1 MGYDYF
7 DGDADLADNVLAF
20 SQILRNIPSTVLSTF
35 SLTGLAAF
43 VNVAALAGDFDATRP
58 GMSLTPL
65 PRFLLPSRARIRIV
79 LMAVLGALV
88 LGTVIFH
95 LLEGWSILDSLYVTA
110 QTVTTVGF
118 GDITPHTALGRAF
131 ATVFMIVG
139 VGIVLYALTSTVQSI
154 VHSELF
160 ARYGHSRKMSKLR
173 DHFII
178 CGAGRV
184 GSHLIRSLR
193 AVDGVFLVI
202 ESDQRKCE
210 ALMDMNIPVLI
221 RDATLEESLIEAG
234 VEHARGLA
242 SCLPDDADNV
252 YVVLTARDLNPN
264 IHIVARAAEEQA
276 ESKLIRAGANRV
288 VAPTIIGGHR
298 MAMAL
303 TKPAVGD
310 FLDSVTANDLELGFE
325 QLEVDPVS
333 TLVNRKL
340 SETVIRSE
348 LNIVIVSIRRND
360 GEIIF
365 NPGGETK
372 IEGGDMLIAIGNEES
387 LARLNALARG
397 RATQQRA
404 IEAET
409 R

>member
-1 MGYDYF
+1 
-7 DGDADLADNVLAF
+7 
-20 SQILRNIPSTVLSTF
+20 
-35 SLTGLAAF
+35 
-43 VNVAALAGDFDATRP
+43 
-58 GMSLTPL
+58 
-65 PRFLLPSRARIRIV
+65 
-79 LMAVLGALV
+79 MAVLGAIAV
-88 LGTVIFH
+88 GTVIFH
-95 LLEGWSILDSLYVTA
+95 LLEGWSILDSLYVTV

-118 GDITPHTALGRAF
+118 GDVTPRTVLGRVF
-131 ATVFMIVG
+131 ATLFMMVG
-139 VGIVLYALTSTVQSI
+139 VGVVLYALTSTVQTI

-160 ARYGHSRKMSKLR
+160 AQYGHSRKMSKLR

-193 AVDGVFLVI
+193 AVDGKFLVL
-202 ESDQRKCE
+202 ETDQKRVE
-210 ALMDMNIPVLI
+210 ALMDAGISVLL

-234 VEHARGLA
+234 VEHARGIA
-242 SCLPDDADNV
+242 TCLPDDADNV
-252 YVVLTARDLNPN
+252 YVVLTARDLNPG
-264 IHIVARAAEEQA
+264 IHIVARAAAEQA

-310 FLDSVTANDLELGFE
+310 FLDSVTANHLELGFE
-325 QLEVDPVS
+325 QLEVDAVS
-333 TLVNRKL
+333 RLVGRKL

-348 LNIVIVSIRRND
+348 LNIVVVSIRRND

-365 NPGGETK
+365 NPSGETK
-372 IEGGDMLIAIGNEES
+372 IESGDMLIAIGNAES
-387 LARLNALARG
+387 LVRLNNLARG
-397 RATQQRA
+397 RAADQPA
-404 IEAET
+404 VEAET

>member
-1 MGYDYF
+1 
-7 DGDADLADNVLAF
+7 
-20 SQILRNIPSTVLSTF
+20 
-35 SLTGLAAF
+35 
-43 VNVAALAGDFDATRP
+43 
-58 GMSLTPL
+58 MSLTPL
-65 PRFLLPSRARIRIV
+65 PPFLLPARARIRIV
-79 LMAVLGALV
+79 LLAVLAAIG
-88 LGTVIFH
+88 LGTLVFH
-95 LLEGWSILDSLYVTA
+95 LVEGWSILDSLYVTA

-118 GDITPHTALGRAF
+118 GDLTPRTLLGRAF

-193 AVDGVFLVI
+193 AVDGIFLVI
-202 ESDQRKCE
+202 ESDQRKVE
-210 ALMDMNIPVLI
+210 ELMDARIPVLV
-221 RDATLEESLIEAG
+221 RDATLEETLLEAG
-234 VEHARGLA
+234 VIHARGLA
-242 SCLPDDADNV
+242 TCLPDDADNV

-264 IHIVARAAEEQA
+264 LHIVARAAEEQA
-276 ESKLIRAGANRV
+276 ENKLIRAGANRV

-310 FLDSVTANDLELGFE
+310 FLDSITANHLELGFE
-325 QLEVDPVS
+325 QLEVDPIS
-333 TLVNRKL
+333 TLVGRKL
-340 SETVIRSE
+340 SKTVIRSE
-348 LNIVIVSIRRND
+348 LNIVIVSIRRDD

-365 NPGGETK
+365 NPSGETE
-372 IEGGDMLIAIGNEES
+372 IEGGDMLIAIGNPES
-387 LARLNALARG
+387 LTRLNALARG
-397 RATQQRA
+397 RVLQERT
-404 IEAET
+404 IEA
-409 R
+409 

>member
-1 MGYDYF
+1 
-7 DGDADLADNVLAF
+7 
-20 SQILRNIPSTVLSTF
+20 
-35 SLTGLAAF
+35 
-43 VNVAALAGDFDATRP
+43 
-58 GMSLTPL
+58 MSLTPL

-79 LMAVLGALV
+79 LLAVLAAV
-88 LGTVIFH
+88 ALGTVVFH

-118 GDITPHTALGRAF
+118 GDLTPRTPLGRLF
-131 ATVFMIVG
+131 ATVFMMVG

-160 ARYGHSRKMSKLR
+160 AKYGHSRKMSKLR
-173 DHFII
+173 NHFII

-184 GSHLIRSLR
+184 GSHLMRSLR
-193 AVDGVFLVI
+193 AVDGVFVVI
-202 ESDQRKCE
+202 ESDQRKAE
-210 ALMDMNIPVLI
+210 ALMDTGVRVLV
-221 RDATLEESLIEAG
+221 RDATLEASLIEAG
-234 VEHARGLA
+234 VEHAHGLA
-242 SCLPDDADNV
+242 TCLPDDADNV

-264 IHIVARAAEEQA
+264 LHIVARAAEEQA

-310 FLDSVTANDLELGFE
+310 FLDSVTANHLELGFE
-325 QLEVDPVS
+325 QLEVAS
-333 TLVNRKL
+333 HSSLVERKL

-348 LNIVIVSIRRND
+348 LNIVVVSIRRND

-365 NPGGETK
+365 NPSGETK
-372 IEGGDMLIAIGNEES
+372 IEAGDMLIAIGNAES
-387 LARLNALARG
+387 LKRLNVLAG
-397 RATQQRA
+397 GTVTQEKT
-404 IEAET
+404 IEA
-409 R
+409 

>member
-1 MGYDYF
+1 
-7 DGDADLADNVLAF
+7 
-20 SQILRNIPSTVLSTF
+20 
-35 SLTGLAAF
+35 
-43 VNVAALAGDFDATRP
+43 
-58 GMSLTPL
+58 MSLTPL

-79 LMAVLGALV
+79 LLAVLATTAF
-88 LGTVIFH
+88 GTLAFH
-95 LLEGWSILDSLYVTA
+95 LLEGWSILDSLYVTV
-110 QTVTTVGF
+110 QTLTTVGF
-118 GDITPHTALGRAF
+118 GDLTPRTTPGRVF
-131 ATVFMIVG
+131 TTVFMMIGVG
-139 VGIVLYALTSTVQSI
+139 VVLYALTSTVQSI

-160 ARYGHSRKMSKLR
+160 ARYGHSRKMSKLQ

-202 ESDQRKCE
+202 ESDQPKCE
-210 ALMDMNIPVLI
+210 ALMDMGIPVLV

-252 YVVLTARDLNPN
+252 YVVLTARDLNPK
-264 IHIVARAAEEQA
+264 IHIVARAEEEQA

-325 QLEVDPVS
+325 QLEF
-333 TLVNRKL
+333 
-340 SETVIRSE
+340 IQ
-348 LNIVIVSIRRND
+348 
-360 GEIIF
+360 
-365 NPGGETK
+365 
-372 IEGGDMLIAIGNEES
+372 S
-387 LARLNALARG
+387 LYSWVAN
-397 RATQQRA
+397 
-404 IEAET
+404 
-409 R
+409 

>member
-1 MGYDYF
+1 
-7 DGDADLADNVLAF
+7 
-20 SQILRNIPSTVLSTF
+20 
-35 SLTGLAAF
+35 
-43 VNVAALAGDFDATRP
+43 
-58 GMSLTPL
+58 MSLSPL

-79 LMAVLGALV
+79 MMAVLLAIL
-88 LGTVIFH
+88 LGTVVFH
-95 LLEGWSILDSLYVTA
+95 LLEGWSILDSLYVTV

-118 GDITPHTALGRAF
+118 GDLTPRTAIGRLF
-131 ATVFMIVG
+131 ATFFMMLGVG
-139 VGIVLYALTSTVQSI
+139 VVLYALTSTVQSI

-193 AVDGVFLVI
+193 AVDGVFVVI
-202 ESDQRKCE
+202 ESDQRKVE
-210 ALMDMNIPVLI
+210 ALMNLGIPTLV

-234 VEHARGLA
+234 VQHARGIA
-242 SCLPDDADNV
+242 TCLPDDADNV
-252 YVVLTARDLNPN
+252 YVVLTARDLNPR

-325 QLEVDPVS
+325 QLEVES
-333 TLVNRKL
+333 GSSLIGFKL
-340 SETVIRSE
+340 SETNIRSE
-348 LNIVIVSIRRND
+348 LDIVIVSIRRSN
-360 GEIIF
+360 GEIVF
-365 NPGGETK
+365 NPTGDAK
-372 IEGGDMLIAIGNEES
+372 IQSGDMLIAIGRAEA
-387 LARLNALARG
+387 LAKLTTLARG
-397 RATQQRA
+397 N
-404 IEAET
+404 
-409 R
+409 

>member
-1 MGYDYF
+1 
-7 DGDADLADNVLAF
+7 
-20 SQILRNIPSTVLSTF
+20 
-35 SLTGLAAF
+35 
-43 VNVAALAGDFDATRP
+43 
-58 GMSLTPL
+58 MSLSPL
-65 PRFLLPSRARIRIV
+65 PRFLLPARARIRIV
-79 LMAVLGALV
+79 LMAVFASML
-88 LGTVIFH
+88 LGTVTFH

-118 GDITPHTALGRAF
+118 GDLTPRTALGRVF
-131 ATVFMIVG
+131 ATFFMVVG

-154 VHSELF
+154 VHSEMF
-160 ARYGHSRKMSKLR
+160 AQYGHSRKMSKMR

-202 ESDQRKCE
+202 ESDQRKVE
-210 ALMDMNIPVLI
+210 ALMDMGVPVLL
-221 RDATLEESLIEAG
+221 RDATLEESLLEAG
-234 VEHARGLA
+234 VAHARGLA
-242 SCLPDDADNV
+242 TCLPDDADNV
-252 YVVLTARDLNPN
+252 YVVLTARDLNPG

-310 FLDSVTANDLELGFE
+310 FLDSVTANHLELGFE
-325 QLEVDPVS
+325 QLEVGPDSSLVS
-333 TLVNRKL
+333 RKL

-348 LNIVIVSIRRND
+348 LNIVIVSIRRDD

-365 NPGGETK
+365 NPSGETR
-372 IEGGDMLIAIGNEES
+372 IEGGDMLIAIGNPES
-387 LARLNALARG
+387 LTRLNALARG
-397 RATQQRA
+397 RVVQERA
-404 IEAET
+404 IEAG
-409 R
+409 

>member
-1 MGYDYF
+1 
-7 DGDADLADNVLAF
+7 
-20 SQILRNIPSTVLSTF
+20 
-35 SLTGLAAF
+35 
-43 VNVAALAGDFDATRP
+43 
-58 GMSLTPL
+58 MSLTPL

-79 LMAVLGALV
+79 LLAVLAAIAV
-88 LGTVIFH
+88 GTLAFH
-95 LLEGWSILDSLYVTA
+95 LLEGWSILDSLYVTV
-110 QTVTTVGF
+110 QTLTTVGF
-118 GDITPHTALGRAF
+118 GDLTPQTTLGRVF
-131 ATVFMIVG
+131 ATVFMMIGVG
-139 VGIVLYALTSTVQSI
+139 VVIYALTSTVQTI

-160 ARYGHSRKMSKLR
+160 ARYGHSRKMSKLQ

-202 ESDQRKCE
+202 ESDQPKCE
-210 ALMDMNIPVLI
+210 ALMDMGIPVLI

-252 YVVLTARDLNPN
+252 YVVLTARDLNPK

-333 TLVNRKL
+333 KLVGRKL
-340 SETVIRSE
+340 SESVIRSE

-365 NPGGETK
+365 NPSGETR
-372 IEGGDMLIAIGNEES
+372 IEGGDMLIAIGNSES
-387 LARLNALARG
+387 LARLNDLARG
-397 RATQQRA
+397 RATQPRA
-404 IEAET
+404 IEAQT

>member
-1 MGYDYF
+1 
-7 DGDADLADNVLAF
+7 
-20 SQILRNIPSTVLSTF
+20 
-35 SLTGLAAF
+35 
-43 VNVAALAGDFDATRP
+43 
-58 GMSLTPL
+58 MSLTPL
-65 PRFLLPSRARIRIV
+65 PRFLLPSRARIRLVFI
-79 LMAVLGALV
+79 AVLGALAF
-88 LGTVIFH
+88 GTILFH
-95 LLEGWSILDSLYVTA
+95 LLEGWSILDSLYVTV

-118 GDITPHTALGRAF
+118 GDLTPRTVLGRVF
-131 ATVFMIVG
+131 ATVFMMVG
-139 VGIVLYALTSTVQSI
+139 VGVVLYALTSTVQTI

-184 GSHLIRSLR
+184 GSHLVRSLR
-193 AVDGVFLVI
+193 DTEGTFLVI
-202 ESDQRKCE
+202 ESDQQKVE
-210 ALMDMNIPVLI
+210 ALMDAGVAVLL
-221 RDATLEESLIEAG
+221 RDATLEESLKEAG

-242 SCLPDDADNV
+242 TCLPDDADNV
-252 YVVLTARDLNPN
+252 YVVLTARDLNPG
-264 IHIVARAAEEQA
+264 IHIVARAAAEQA

-310 FLDSVTANDLELGFE
+310 FLDSVTANHLELGFE

-333 TLVNRKL
+333 RLVGRKL

-348 LNIVIVSIRRND
+348 LNIVVVSIRRSN

-365 NPGGETK
+365 NPSGETK
-372 IEGGDMLIAIGNEES
+372 IESGDMLIAIGNAES
-387 LARLNALARG
+387 LARLNSLARG
-397 RATQQRA
+397 RAAEQRA

>member
-1 MGYDYF
+1 
-7 DGDADLADNVLAF
+7 
-20 SQILRNIPSTVLSTF
+20 
-35 SLTGLAAF
+35 
-43 VNVAALAGDFDATRP
+43 
-58 GMSLTPL
+58 MSLTPRL
-65 PRFLLPSRARIRIV
+65 NLLLPSRARIRVV
-79 LMAVLGALV
+79 LLAVLAAMA
-88 LGTVIFH
+88 LGTVVFH
-95 LLEGWSILDSLYVTA
+95 LLEGWSILDSLYVTV

-118 GDITPHTALGRAF
+118 GDLTPQTPAGRAF
-131 ATVFMIVG
+131 AIVFMMLG
-139 VGIVLYALTSTVQSI
+139 VGLVLYALTSTVQSI

-160 ARYGHSRKMSKLR
+160 AAYGRSRKMSKLR

-184 GSHLIRSLR
+184 GSHLMRSLR
-193 AVDGVFLVI
+193 AADGTFIVI
-202 ESDQRKCE
+202 ESDPKKVEELTDQG
-210 ALMDMNIPVLI
+210 ISVLVK
-221 RDATLEESLIEAG
+221 DATLEESLREAG

-310 FLDSVTANDLELGFE
+310 FLDSVTANHLELGFE
-325 QLEVDPVS
+325 QLEVEPVS
-333 TLVNRKL
+333 TLVGRKL

-348 LNIVIVSIRRND
+348 LNIVVVSIRRSD

-365 NPGGETK
+365 NPSGETK
-372 IEGGDMLIAIGNEES
+372 IESGDMLISIGNAES
-387 LARLNALARG
+387 LTRLNSLARG
-397 RATQQRA
+397 RGAQERGV
-404 IEAET
+404 EAKGK
-409 R
+409 

>member
-1 MGYDYF
+1 
-7 DGDADLADNVLAF
+7 
-20 SQILRNIPSTVLSTF
+20 
-35 SLTGLAAF
+35 
-43 VNVAALAGDFDATRP
+43 
-58 GMSLTPL
+58 MSLTPL
-65 PRFLLPSRARIRIV
+65 PRFLLPARARIRIV
-79 LMAVLGALV
+79 LLAVIAAIA
-88 LGTVIFH
+88 LGTVTFH
-95 LLEGWSILDSLYVTA
+95 LLEGWSILDSLYVTV
-110 QTVTTVGF
+110 QTLTTVGF
-118 GDITPHTALGRAF
+118 GDIAPRTAPGRAF

-154 VHSELF
+154 LHSELF

-210 ALMDMNIPVLI
+210 ALMDLGIPVLI

-234 VEHARGLA
+234 VEHAHGLA
-242 SCLPDDADNV
+242 TCLPDDADNV
-252 YVVLTARDLNPN
+252 YVVLTARDLNPG

-310 FLDSVTANDLELGFE
+310 FLDSVTANHLELGFE
-325 QLEVDPVS
+325 QLEVGPVS
-333 TLVNRKL
+333 SLVDRKL
-340 SETVIRSE
+340 SESVIRSE
-348 LNIVIVSIRRND
+348 LNIVIVSIRRTA

-365 NPGGETK
+365 NPSGETK
-372 IEGGDMLIAIGNEES
+372 IEGGDMLIAIGNAES
-387 LARLNALARG
+387 LARLTALARG

-404 IEAET
+404 IEAQT